1 MQPSRRPR
9 LWALLLLACT
19 LPAAVTR
26 ADELTITTSPSG
38 ATIEINGLAVG
49 TTPYKIDYPGSYFH
63 KPHTAFSA
71 RLEHAV
77 TVRISKDGYLTQQ
90 VTLTNG
96 PFDWVAVTGRHRGN
110 YFLLKAEHFEIK
122 LEAISYGSGGSNAN
136 QHQSSAGTETA
147 RREGPMRPPTTE
159 MLRASQA
166 SSASDNGSVA
176 IASDPPGADI
186 YIDAKFVGQTP
197 STLRLPT
204 GTHHVEVRAQGK
216 PTWQRDLDVLKD
228 SQLTLHA
235 TFTD

>member
-1 MQPSRRPR
+1 
-9 LWALLLLACT
+9 LLLLAYT
-19 LPAAVTR
+19 LPASATR
-26 ADELTITTSPSG
+26 ADSLTITTSPPG
-38 ATIEINGLAVG
+38 ATIEINGLPAG

-77 TVRISKDGYLTQQ
+77 TLRISKDGYLTQQ

-96 PFDWVAVTGRHRGN
+96 PFDWVAITGRRRGT
-110 YFLLKAEHFEIK
+110 YFLLKAERFEIK
-122 LEAISYGSGGSNAN
+122 LEAISYGSSAN
-136 QHQSSAGTETA
+136 QHQSSAETEITG
-147 RREGPMRPPTTE
+147 REGPMRPPPAE

-166 SSASDNGSVA
+166 SNASDNGSVA

-186 YIDAKFVGQTP
+186 FVDAKFVGQTP

-204 GTHHVEVRAQGK
+204 GTHHIEVRQQGK
-216 PTWQRDLDVLKD
+216 PTWQRDLDVLRD